1 MGLSAPEPAFPRLVC
16 QVDALSARAR
26 ILKLPHPV
34 CLVAALA
41 DSPVSWS
48 RRSLS
53 LSDNLI
59 DIESVAGVSWPSSLE
74 YVSLLACSELQS
86 MHPRGAASC

>member
-41 DSPVSWS
+41 DSPVVWS
-48 RRSLS
+48 RRMLD
-53 LSDNLI
+53 LRDNA
-59 DIESVAGVSWPSSLE
+59 IESVAGVSWPSSLE

>member
-41 DSPVSWS
+41 DSPIAWP
-48 RRSLS
+48 RRDLDLSNNALTRNGLLGVTWPESL
-53 LSDNLI
+53 
-59 DIESVAGVSWPSSLE
+59 G
-74 YVSLLACSELQS
+74 
-86 MHPRGAASC
+86 